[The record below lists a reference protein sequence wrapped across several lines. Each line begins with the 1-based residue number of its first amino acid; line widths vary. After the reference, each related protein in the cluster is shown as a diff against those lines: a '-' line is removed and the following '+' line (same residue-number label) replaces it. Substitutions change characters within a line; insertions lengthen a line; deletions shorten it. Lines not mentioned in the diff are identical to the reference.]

1 MTDFQELIEQFS
13 YLGIFLWFAFFD
25 QITPIPEE
33 LVLITMGFIANQG
46 HIHPLLAGLTALG
59 GLIVVDNVYYG
70 LGKSGKFLFNRLRK
84 TSEMEMMERFKKRI
98 VAHDWQTIF
107 MMSYFPKL
115 RFITPFLA
123 AAAGIKWLRF
133 AIINAAS
140 SATYVTLYILLGIF
154 FEHQLESIKL
164 EMLMIYITVFT
175 LIIGIIVFIWIFRK
189 PLHTH
194 SINQENKESLKP

>member
-1 MTDFQELIEQFS
+1 MTDFQELIQQFS

-33 LVLITMGFIANQG
+33 LVLISMGFIANQG

-70 LGKSGKFLFNRLRK
+70 LGKSGKMLFNRFRK
-84 TSEMEMMERFKKRI
+84 ASEMELIERFKKRI

-123 AAAGIKWLRF
+123 AAAGINWLRF

-140 SATYVTLYILLGIF
+140 SATYVALYILLGIF
-154 FEHQLESIKL
+154 FERQLEAITL

-175 LIIGIIVFIWIFRK
+175 LIIGIIVFVWIFRK
-189 PLHTH
+189 PFHPK
-194 SINQENKESLKP
+194 IQEQEDKKSESL

>member
-1 MTDFQELIEQFS
+1 MTDFQQLIEQFS

-46 HIHPLLAGLTALG
+46 HLDPVLAGAVAVG
-59 GLIVVDNVYYG
+59 GLMVVDNVYYG
-70 LGKSGKFLFNRLRK
+70 LGKSGKMIFNRFRK
-84 TSEMEMMERFKKRI
+84 ASEMEVMERFKTRI
-98 VAHDWQTIF
+98 KQHDWQTIF

-123 AAAGIKWLRF
+123 AAAGIRWTRF
-133 AIINAAS
+133 AMINAAS

-154 FEHQLESIKL
+154 FQQQLQAIKL
-164 EMLMIYITVFT
+164 EILMLYITIFT
-175 LIIGIIVFIWIFRK
+175 FLIGIIVFIWIFRK
-189 PLHTH
+189 PA
-194 SINQENKESLKP
+194 SPKKQEKIEP